1 MCRVLLHTVFNEKGN
16 HLIVY
21 LVLCVSTFI
30 KNLGIIDPLLQ
41 VRKLGPSGVSFA
53 QRGLS

>member
-1 MCRVLLHTVFNEKGN
+1 MYRVLLHTVFNEKGN

-21 LVLCVSTFI
+21 LVLCVFTFI